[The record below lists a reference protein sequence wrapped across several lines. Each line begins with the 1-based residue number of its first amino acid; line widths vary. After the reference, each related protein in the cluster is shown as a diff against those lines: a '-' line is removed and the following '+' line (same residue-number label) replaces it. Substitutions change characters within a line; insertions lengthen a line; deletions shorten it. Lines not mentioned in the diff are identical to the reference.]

1 MKKDIDIPEVKGVYL
16 AAVKQFNKDFRAE
29 EWNAYLINDRDD
41 DLEMVL
47 IVSRGYSDKD
57 QTSVMRHKIEKL
69 PPKSFAKVEFLQEE
83 VLALN
88 NEFQVTFFAE
98 NRMFEKKF
106 LFRKNTINE
115 KALRELPLIPEKG
128 ILLK

>member
-1 MKKDIDIPEVKGVYL
+1 MKRDIDIPEVKGVYL
-16 AAVKQFNKDFRAE
+16 AAVRQFNKDFQAE
-29 EWNAYLINDRDD
+29 EWNAYLVNDREDA
-41 DLEMVL
+41 LEMVL

-98 NRMFEKKF
+98 NKMFEKKF

-115 KALRELPLIPEKG
+115 KALREIPLIPEKG
-128 ILLK
+128 VLLK

>member
-1 MKKDIDIPEVKGVYL
+1 MKKDINIPEVEGVYL
-16 AAVKQFNKDFRAE
+16 AAVKQFNRDFRAE

-41 DLEMVL
+41 TLEMVL
-47 IVSRGYSDKD
+47 IVSRGFSGKD

-88 NEFQVTFFAE
+88 NEFQVTFFTE
-98 NRMFEKKF
+98 NKMFEKKF
-106 LFRKNTINE
+106 VFRKNTINE
-115 KALRELPLIPEKG
+115 KALREIPLIPEKG
-128 ILLK
+128 ILVK

>member
-41 DLEMVL
+41 ALEMVL

-69 PPKSFAKVEFLQEE
+69 PSKSFAKVEFLQEE

-98 NRMFEKKF
+98 NKMFEKKF
-106 LFRKNTINE
+106 IFRKNTINE

>member
-1 MKKDIDIPEVKGVYL
+1 MKKDIEIPKVEGVYL
-16 AAVKQFNKDFRAE
+16 AAVKQFNKDFGAE
-29 EWNAYLINDRDD
+29 EWNAYLINDREDA
-41 DLEMVL
+41 LEMVL
-47 IVSRGYSDKD
+47 ILSRGFSDKD

-88 NEFQVTFFAE
+88 NEFQVTFFAK
-98 NRMFEKKF
+98 NKMFEKKF
-106 LFRKNTINE
+106 FFRKNSINE

>member
-1 MKKDIDIPEVKGVYL
+1 MKKDIDIPEVNGVYL

-41 DLEMVL
+41 ALDMVL
-47 IVSRGYSDKD
+47 IVSRGFSEKD

-88 NEFQVTFFAE
+88 NEFQVTFFVE
-98 NRMFEKKF
+98 NKMFEKKF
-106 LFRKNTINE
+106 LFRKNTIND

>member
-1 MKKDIDIPEVKGVYL
+1 M

-41 DLEMVL
+41 ALEMVL
-47 IVSRGYSDKD
+47 IVSRGFSDKD
-57 QTSVMRHKIEKL
+57 QTSVMRHKIENL

-88 NEFQVTFFAE
+88 NEFLVTFFAE
-98 NRMFEKKF
+98 NKMFEKKF
-106 LFRKNTINE
+106 LFRKNSINE

>member
-1 MKKDIDIPEVKGVYL
+1 MKEDINIPEVKGVYL
-16 AAVKQFNKDFRAE
+16 AAVKQFNKDFRVE

-41 DLEMVL
+41 ILEMVL

-69 PPKSFAKVEFLQEE
+69 PPRSFAKVEFLQEE

-98 NRMFEKKF
+98 NKMFEKKF

>member
-1 MKKDIDIPEVKGVYL
+1 MKKDIEIPKVEGVYL
-16 AAVKQFNKDFRAE
+16 AAVKQFNKDFGAE
-29 EWNAYLINDRDD
+29 EWNVYLINDREDA
-41 DLEMVL
+41 LEMVL
-47 IVSRGYSDKD
+47 ILSRGFSDKD

-98 NRMFEKKF
+98 NKMFEKKF
-106 LFRKNTINE
+106 FFRKNSINE

>member
-1 MKKDIDIPEVKGVYL
+1 MKKDIEIPKVEGVYL
-16 AAVKQFNKDFRAE
+16 AAVKQFNKDFQAE

-41 DLEMVL
+41 ALEMVL
-47 IVSRGYSDKD
+47 IVSRGFSDKD

-98 NRMFEKKF
+98 NKMFEKKF
-106 LFRKNTINE
+106 LFRKNSINE
-115 KALRELPLIPEKG
+115 KALHELPLIPEKG

>member
-1 MKKDIDIPEVKGVYL
+1 MKKDIDIPEVNGVYL

-41 DLEMVL
+41 ALDMVL
-47 IVSRGYSDKD
+47 IVSRGFSEKD

-98 NRMFEKKF
+98 NKMFEKKF
-106 LFRKNTINE
+106 LFRKNTIND

>member
-1 MKKDIDIPEVKGVYL
+1 MKKDINIPEVKGVYL

-29 EWNAYLINDRDD
+29 EWNAYLINDRDEA
-41 DLEMVL
+41 LEMVL
-47 IVSRGYSDKD
+47 IVSRGYTDKD

-88 NEFQVTFFAE
+88 NEFLVTFFAE

-115 KALRELPLIPEKG
+115 KALRQLPLIPEKG